1 MLLNRLQ
8 PTSKSSQAVLA
19 NFKNIS
25 SSTTYGEIVAFLDDN
40 FAGEGR
46 ELQPVAIPSDYNDSP
61 PFLNNITLP
70 LPKAFAQVVHKFWP
84 QLIRA
89 TNASALCNEQ
99 CESTF
104 IPLNHTFV
112 VPGSCFDY
120 RSTTAIDDHHQV
132 EDLENNTTGTVSG
145 LSKVLFNPSYSQ
157 SWTEPFKTLWMT
169 WKILVLSQMEP
180 VPIVRFLIYYF
191 FLQEINRYW
200 LDLDRSQ
207 PPLFIQVT
215 SSSSCLSFTELSISF

>member
-1 MLLNRLQ
+1 MALNRLQ

-19 NFKNIS
+19 DFQNIS
-25 SSTTYGEIVAFLDDN
+25 SSTTYEEIVAFLEND

-46 ELQPVAIPSDYNDSP
+46 ELQAVAIPSDYNDSP
-61 PFLNNITLP
+61 PFLDNVTLP

-89 TNASALCNEQ
+89 TNASALCHDQ

-120 RSTTAIDDHHQV
+120 QSTLT
-132 EDLENNTTGTVSG
+132 NTKLTTIIRWKIQRTILLGQF
-145 LSKVLFNPSYSQ
+145 LDCRRSYSIAA
-157 SWTEPFKTLWMT
+157 
-169 WKILVLSQMEP
+169 ILGRERNSSKLYGRTGNNWFYP
-180 VPIVRFLIYYF
+180 KWRPYLLCAPIYYF
-191 FLQEINRYW
+191 
-200 LDLDRSQ
+200 
-207 PPLFIQVT
+207 
-215 SSSSCLSFTELSISF
+215 